1 MKKQRKGSFET
12 AGQNGSLLNGFA
24 ATAGYRD
31 FPGLG
36 WIIVAQRPA
45 ATAFARVQETYRW
58 VLLMGLG
65 IGALGILLAWLMA
78 RRVTRPIRALSAA
91 AGQIGRDPHATMPRV
106 AGSREIGELSAS
118 LRALVRHVDAAERQA
133 HDVSE
138 HSLVNA
144 RRFEQEISALRVMA
158 DTDPLT
164 GLLNRRAF
172 LAAAEDATKYYKR
185 YGRVFAILVADID
198 FFKRV
203 NDTHGHAAGDDVIR
217 HVAKTLNEL
226 VRTTDKVARFGGEEF
241 VILLREI
248 GEEGVVAMAERI
260 RHAVRRAVFTF
271 GDKHVSVS
279 VSIGAAVVS
288 ETDRDIHDLIERA
301 DHALYDAKAAGRNS
315 VIFAQRLP
323 AKRAA

>member
-1 MKKQRKGSFET
+1 
-12 AGQNGSLLNGFA
+12 
-24 ATAGYRD
+24 
-31 FPGLG
+31 
-36 WIIVAQRPA
+36 
-45 ATAFARVQETYRW
+45 
-58 VLLMGLG
+58 
-65 IGALGILLAWLMA
+65 
-78 RRVTRPIRALSAA
+78 
-91 AGQIGRDPHATMPRV
+91 
-106 AGSREIGELSAS
+106 
-118 LRALVRHVDAAERQA
+118 
-133 HDVSE
+133 
-138 HSLVNA
+138 
-144 RRFEQEISALRVMA
+144 
-158 DTDPLT
+158 
-164 GLLNRRAF
+164 
-172 LAAAEDATKYYKR
+172 
-185 YGRVFAILVADID
+185 
-198 FFKRV
+198 V